1 MKYDVEITD
10 LDHMGR
16 GIARIN
22 NKIVFIPK
30 SIPLDKC
37 KIKIIKEKKNYC
49 EGEIIEILEK
59 SPKRIDSIC
68 SKFNECGGCDLLV
81 MTYEEQ
87 LKYKENKVKNIISR
101 YTNID
106 TDIKNIV
113 ASPDQY
119 FYRNKVNFKVK
130 EKIGFYKKKSYEII
144 NIDKCFI
151 ADERINEILELIKKN
166 MDLDGINEITI
177 RTSKDNIMVIFNS
190 NRSIDVEGIKD
201 KVNSIYVNDEKVYG
215 SDYIKEKIGD
225 YEFVI
230 SPDSFFQVNTKQ
242 TKNLYEKVLEYANLN
257 GDEVVLDLYS
267 GTGTIGIYLSSL
279 VKKVM
284 SIEINK
290 SAVKDAKKNKEINDV
305 NNIEFLCGDASKLI
319 ENIKEKIDV
328 VVVDPPRAGLND
340 EGIKNIK
347 KISSNKLV
355 YVSCNPVTLARDLDR
370 LSDMYDVLE
379 ITPFDMFPNTYHVE
393 NVCLLKLK

>member
-1 MKYDVEITD
+1 
-10 LDHMGR
+10 
-16 GIARIN
+16 
-22 NKIVFIPK
+22 
-30 SIPLDKC
+30 
-37 KIKIIKEKKNYC
+37 
-49 EGEIIEILEK
+49 
-59 SPKRIDSIC
+59 
-68 SKFNECGGCDLLV
+68 

-87 LKYKENKVKNIISR
+87 LKYKETKVKNIISR

-130 EKIGFYKKKSYEII
+130 ENIGFYKKKSYEII

-290 SAVKDAKKNKEINDV
+290 SAVKDAKKNKEINEV

-355 YVSCNPVTLARDLDR
+355 YVSCDPVALARDLDR

-393 NVCLLKLK
+393 NVCLLKLKGEYYE